1 MKELFIKRFL
11 YYKALGD
18 EIFAQLSDEQLFW
31 QPNQESNSI
40 TVIVKHISENIISR
54 WTDFLTED
62 GDKSW
67 RNRDAEFLIELQ
79 SREEML
85 KCWEN
90 GWAVL
95 FEALNQITDG
105 NIHNSIS
112 IRGEK
117 DTLLDAVLQQLA
129 HYTYHI
135 GQIIYAAKILKND
148 DWKNRFIP
156 KSKSGKHHS
165 EMLKKQEPE
174 EIPQNSSP
182 VCYAKDPEVRDEY
195 KN

>member
-18 EIFAQLSDEQLFW
+18 ETFAQLSDEQLFW

-40 TVIVKHISENIISR
+40 AVIVKHLSGNMISR

-62 GDKSW
+62 GEKSW
-67 RNRDAEFLIELQ
+67 RNRDAEFITELQ

-95 FEALNQITDG
+95 LEALNQITDG

-117 DTLLDAVLQQLA
+117 HTVLDAVLRQLA
-129 HYTYHI
+129 HYPYHI
-135 GQIIYAAKILKND
+135 GQIIYAAKILAND
-148 DWKNRFIP
+148 DWKNLSIP
-156 KSKSGKHHS
+156 KSKSGEHHS